1 VTRTSS
7 LMRRFWRQD
16 DGTSTVE
23 FVIAVPLVLTLLFSA
38 VDFGAVMLRQ
48 VFLDRSVD
56 IAVRQVRLGSV
67 GPHAHAQFR
76 QMICDGTILISDCTN
91 RIAVEMRPIDTTT
104 WAGLDAPA
112 QCVNRAE
119 DIEPV
124 LRAWV
129 EAVKPGGYL
138 ILYLPMEEL
147 FKQHCEATGQ
157 TYNKHHHQ
165 NWQSAEDFLA
175 QLPSWFSEQM
185 ECVEASGVIGVYS
198 FYVVLKKRL
207 GPM

>member
-1 VTRTSS
+1 MSETRHVRPYVLKYCQGRGVDLGCGDEKITPEAIGVDYAIGYGLADHPETVADVTCGWEEHLASVPAGSLDYVYSS
-7 LMRRFWRQD
+7 H
-16 DGTSTVE
+16 
-23 FVIAVPLVLTLLFSA
+23 LLE
-38 VDFGAVMLRQ
+38 DY
-48 VFLDRSVD
+48 
-56 IAVRQVRLGSV
+56 
-67 GPHAHAQFR
+67 
-76 QMICDGTILISDCTN
+76 
-91 RIAVEMRPIDTTT
+91 
-104 WAGLDAPA
+104 
-112 QCVNRAE
+112 E